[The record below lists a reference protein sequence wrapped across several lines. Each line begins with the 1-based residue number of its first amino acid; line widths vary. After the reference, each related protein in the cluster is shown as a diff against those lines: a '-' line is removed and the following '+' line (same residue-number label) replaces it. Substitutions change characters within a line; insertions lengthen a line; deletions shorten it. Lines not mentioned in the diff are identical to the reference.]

1 MSTDHVVVYT
11 TTQTAE
17 QADALALVLAE
28 SFLVAC
34 VTVLPGA
41 KSYYHWQGTL
51 EISQECVLMMK
62 TQATL
67 LPRLIEFLKANHPY
81 TEPEIIAVPIVGGS
95 ESYLKWVDAVT
106 NASKSEQDTIA

>member
-1 MSTDHVVVYT
+1 MSSDYSDYVVVYT
-11 TTQTAE
+11 TTETVE
-17 QADALALVLAE
+17 QAEALALVIAE

-41 KSYYHWQGTL
+41 KSYYHWQGSL

-62 TQATL
+62 TQAAL
-67 LPRLIEFLKANHPY
+67 LPKLIEFIKGNHVY

-95 ESYLKWVDAVT
+95 DSYLKWVSTVT
-106 NASKSEQDTIA
+106 NSSEI